1 MIIYQV
7 QANFACFLT
16 VNQKKAKTYLLN
28 MLDLKPFFSNNPKP
42 QICRKFYGHKR
53 GVLQFFFSGVFLFYI
68 KIYYPVKFIV
78 LKKKNLCNSHFYI
91 VHMIYGFFDAYILLK
106 LIPLLKPLHS
116 LSFYFI
122 LEIECMYK
130 WNHTNYDMTTL
141 LKKSVIFQLYH
152 QMEQIS

>member
-1 MIIYQV
+1 MQEILWSQERCPTI
-7 QANFACFLT
+7 
-16 VNQKKAKTYLLN
+16 
-28 MLDLKPFFSNNPKP
+28 
-42 QICRKFYGHKR
+42 
-53 GVLQFFFSGVFLFYI
+53 FFFSGVFLFYI
-68 KIYYPVKFIV
+68 KIYYPVNFIV

-141 LKKSVIFQLYH
+141 LKKSVIFNFIIKWSKFPNYLLLWNISQEYFQAGKQLALYV
-152 QMEQIS
+152 

>member
-1 MIIYQV
+1 MVTREVSY
-7 QANFACFLT
+7 N
-16 VNQKKAKTYLLN
+16 
-28 MLDLKPFFSNNPKP
+28 
-42 QICRKFYGHKR
+42 
-53 GVLQFFFSGVFLFYI
+53 FFFWSIFVLH
-68 KIYYPVKFIV
+68 KDLLSCQIYSTE
-78 LKKKNLCNSHFYI
+78 KKNLCNSHFYI